1 MIPVLRFSKRA
12 ILIAHPTF
20 LALFLSALSHG
31 VRGEYI
37 EVPVSVRGYVTISFD
52 ISCSCDAAWYLCA
65 ATTTLFCRHLAN
77 TQL

>member
-1 MIPVLRFSKRA
+1 MIPVLRLSKRA

-20 LALFLSALSHG
+20 LALLSALSHG